1 MHCLQSYSL
10 AVRKQKVVAR
20 RNRSWR
26 RTYDYVWCCKSFKKL
41 ELMNLYC
48 HSRAQRTRRI
58 LMVATRRNLLELFN
72 HSVNGPKWS
81 WVFLPGWSWRER
93 IWFRWKGLF
102 NWLHDLFNNFWDLGW
117 ETYTSPKRKNML
129 SKCAQE
135 SNESKGDMPT
145 DSKAQLWHVYNG
157 KQWSRHKWE
166 ALRPCRKITCSQ
178 KCLILMRPIVWNV
191 GYTIIII
198 LSELM

>member
-1 MHCLQSYSL
+1 M
-10 AVRKQKVVAR
+10 AR

-117 ETYTSPKRKNML
+117 ETYTSPKRKKCCQNVRRRAMNLKATCQLIRRL
-129 SKCAQE
+129 SYDMFIME
-135 SNESKGDMPT
+135 SNDQDINEKHCV
-145 DSKAQLWHVYNG
+145 HVA
-157 KQWSRHKWE
+157 KSLVHKNVWYWCDPLFE
-166 ALRPCRKITCSQ
+166 MLD
-178 KCLILMRPIVWNV
+178 IL
-191 GYTIIII
+191 
-198 LSELM
+198 